1 MPINSRTPMSS
12 LVTFTNHEFWK
23 KETEYDQYKASL
35 KDVEKVE
42 WISVD
47 RRIESTPY
55 AFPSLNPTVKG

>member
-1 MPINSRTPMSS
+1 MPINSRSPRSS

-35 KDVEKVE
+35 KDVEKIE

-47 RRIESTPY
+47 KRIESTPY
-55 AFPSLNPTVKG
+55 AFPNLNPTVKG